1 MLSTKEQYYIEM
13 VEKPTILEPI
23 WNPKNE
29 RPSVVFAKPLILWRP
44 HTDSNRGPSDYK
56 SVALP
61 TEL

>member
-29 RPSVVFAKPLILWRP
+29 RPSVVFAKPLIL
-44 HTDSNRGPSDYK
+44 
-56 SVALP
+56 
-61 TEL
+61 